1 MLGSLCVKAIL
12 LCTGTDLDMERDSG
26 WNECCYTRVEWL
38 GVMKLSTIYL
48 ALITSITFVAAGTCF
63 LILSKRIKEG
73 KLAISV
79 KDPARVIRVRKRLRP
94 RLVVHV
100 LLVIN
105 LVFGILSLANIMLSQ
120 PQDLWGRILLIPL
133 PLLSLSIFLFGLGR
147 FETAYVSALQNSL
160 TPSQNQMIREAA

>member
-1 MLGSLCVKAIL
+1 MLGSRRSEGIL
-12 LCTGTDLDMERDSG
+12 LCVGIDLDMERDNV
-26 WNECCYTRVEWL
+26 WNECCCTRVEWL

-48 ALITSITFVAAGTCF
+48 ALFSSITFVAVGTCF
-63 LILSKRIKEG
+63 LILSKRLKEG

-79 KDPARVIRVRKRLRP
+79 KDPARVIRVRKRLRLG
-94 RLVVHV
+94 LVGHV

-133 PLLSLSIFLFGLGR
+133 PLLSLSIFLLGLGR
-147 FETAYVSALQNSL
+147 FETAYISALRNSL
-160 TPSQNQMIREAA
+160 TPSQN